1 MFIVWTLWW
10 PMLYITLLF
19 SARAWCGFLC
29 PLSLVNQYGNKLRKG
44 KTINFVK
51 WEFIAYILFFLVII
65 FEQVSGMFLSTQ
77 ITLIV
82 FIFLFLLAFIMGLLF
97 QRHSFCN
104 IVCPIGAILGI
115 FSRLSFIGVRVK
127 KKICRTCRDK
137 PCLGGGKVEPCPL
150 YNYIPELDTNQNC
163 LLCTNCIKNCPY
175 DSANLQFVS
184 PTEELT
190 RSVKFKLA
198 ESLFIIALLAFT
210 TTLTTA
216 GTKFYRILNL
226 GLTGNLLRVSDLVIA
241 ILLFFIIYYIITFIS
256 SKINGKQ
263 FKDNLKD
270 DGYVYLPLTFA
281 ILSYTI
287 IIGFLNPWL
296 NVNQSLLS
304 IIKYSVILLGG
315 LWSLD
320 VLHERAKKYIEMLPH
335 AILIIGIALLWLFML
350 IPQAPDGMGEDIYQV
365 VSGEIIK
372 MDAFSMGFS
381 PSTLMAKKG
390 DKIILE
396 IINKDITHAF
406 DIDIFN
412 IHEILKP
419 GEVKMVE
426 FVADT
431 KGVFQFYCQVPGHS
445 EAGMNGKLMIT

>member
-1 MFIVWTLWW
+1 M
-10 PMLYITLLF
+10 
-19 SARAWCGFLC
+19 
-29 PLSLVNQYGNKLRKG
+29 
-44 KTINFVK
+44 
-51 WEFIAYILFFLVII
+51 
-65 FEQVSGMFLSTQ
+65 
-77 ITLIV
+77 
-82 FIFLFLLAFIMGLLF
+82 
-97 QRHSFCN
+97 
-104 IVCPIGAILGI
+104 
-115 FSRLSFIGVRVK
+115 
-127 KKICRTCRDK
+127 
-137 PCLGGGKVEPCPL
+137 
-150 YNYIPELDTNQNC
+150 
-163 LLCTNCIKNCPY
+163 
-175 DSANLQFVS
+175 S

-406 DIDIFN
+406 DIDVFN